1 MLSIPGSQDSIWQGR
16 ISFQPASA
24 HLFLKYLNRAWASM
38 PWVTLHRRHMSRT
51 NCCSWNWCLL
61 NNALLLYWRS
71 PTQHHIRSRG
81 LKKTYYVIC
90 LWNRK
95 QHLQETQILHT
106 TQSSPPDWSMSQ
118 ACDDRLPPTQRR
130 QNQVLNWHGTKT
142 SFSQRQSLT
151 VWESK
156 KSPVHTAGM
165 ELKPVHPAP
174 QPSPPGLPCPL
185 I

>member
-95 QHLQETQILHT
+95 QHFQETSNSPYNPIITSWLINEPSVWWQTPPNPKEAKSSSKLARNKNIL
-106 TQSSPPDWSMSQ
+106 QSK
-118 ACDDRLPPTQRR
+118 A
-130 QNQVLNWHGTKT
+130 
-142 SFSQRQSLT
+142 
-151 VWESK
+151 
-156 KSPVHTAGM
+156 
-165 ELKPVHPAP
+165 KPNCV
-174 QPSPPGLPCPL
+174 GV
-185 I
+185 